1 MKIREARA
9 RDALELVRLRR
20 EVLAEDRWFIIRPDE
35 AVLDVERQTERIER
49 LAAQDNAGLWIARVE
64 RVLCGLLLLEPPP
77 FHRTRHVVK
86 LEILVAAS
94 HRGRGIG
101 RALLSHG
108 QAWVHAHE
116 VVEKI
121 GLNVFA
127 DNEAALHLYR
137 DAGFVE
143 EGRRVGEY
151 RMEDGSR
158 RDDVLLCW
166 FGRQRRA

>member
-1 MKIREARA
+1 MRIREARP

-20 EVLAEDRWFIIRPDE
+20 EVLAEGRWFISRPEE
-35 AVLDVERQTERIER
+35 AVLDVERETERIQR
-49 LAAQDNAGLWIARVE
+49 LASTSNAGLWVARVD
-64 RVLCGLLLLEPPP
+64 RVVCGLLLLEAPP

-94 HRGRGIG
+94 HRGQGIG
-101 RALLSHG
+101 RALLAHG
-108 QAWVHAHE
+108 QDWVRSHDL
-116 VVEKI
+116 VEKI

-127 DNEAALHLYR
+127 DNERALALYR
-137 DAGFVE
+137 AAGFVE

-166 FGRQRRA
+166 FG

>member
-1 MKIREARA
+1 MTLKIREARA

-20 EVLAEDRWFIIRPDE
+20 EVLAEGRWFIGRPDE
-35 AVLDVERQTERIER
+35 AILDVEQETERIAR
-49 LAAQDNAGLWIARVE
+49 LASQDNAALWIARVD
-64 RVLCGLLLLEPPP
+64 RVLCGMLLLEPPP

-86 LEILVAAS
+86 LEIMVS
-94 HRGRGIG
+94 GPHRGQGIG
-101 RALLSHG
+101 RALLTHG
-108 QAWVHAHE
+108 QDWVRAHQ

-127 DNEAALHLYR
+127 DNEAALALYGE
-137 DAGFVE
+137 AGFVE
-143 EGRRVGEY
+143 EGRRVREY

-166 FGRQRRA
+166 FG